1 MKRLLRRLATA
12 AFARFP
18 GLTERW
24 LDRNPMAVAD
34 DVPWTP
40 FTGTLAG
47 ARLGLVTTAG
57 VHGTDQPA
65 FDTGDP
71 DGDAGWRVLDGSLQ
85 PGAFTITHDYYDTTS
100 ARADLDV
107 VFPLRRARE
116 LVRAGRLG
124 GLTEQHAGLMGH
136 VDGPLLE
143 TLTSETAPA
152 IAEMFRDQRADIVL
166 LAPA

>member
-24 LDRNPMAVAD
+24 LDRNPMDVAD

-40 FTGTLAG
+40 FHGTLGG

-57 VHGTDQPA
+57 VHGADQPA
-65 FDTGDP
+65 FDMLDP
-71 DGDAGWRVLDGSLQ
+71 DGDASWRVLDANPPRGT
-85 PGAFTITHDYYDTTS
+85 FEITHESYDTRA
-100 ARADLDV
+100 ARQDLDV
-107 VFPLRRARE
+107 VFPLRRATE
-116 LVRAGRLG
+116 LVTAGRLG
-124 GLTEQHAGLMGH
+124 GLTAKHAGLMGH
-136 VDGPLLE
+136 IDGPLLE
-143 TLTSETAPA
+143 RLTSETAPA
-152 IAEMFRDQRADIVL
+152 IAQLFRDQRADIVL